1 MLNSGPLE
9 FLVLKNESQEIH
21 LVQQLFWVF
30 VFHHL
35 LWAFPFHQLN
45 ISIDAFTSDIA
56 VERLGEVL
64 FNTVPALRVAFLQI
78 LQKGNWLL

>member
-30 VFHHL
+30 VSHHL
-35 LWAFPFHQLN
+35 LWFFPFHQLN

-56 VERLGEVL
+56 VEGLGEVP
-64 FNTVPALRVAFLQI
+64 FNTVPACRAAFLQI
-78 LQKGNWLL
+78 LQR